1 MIGVDK
7 IFKLSEL
14 IILLFDILFDLFIFD
29 ILSIKKQ
36 LTTNN
41 VEFSIHNKLIIIY

>member
-7 IFKLSEL
+7 IFKFSKL
-14 IILLFDILFDLFIFD
+14 IKYKFHILFYLFIYD

-41 VEFSIHNKLIIIY
+41 VEFSIHNKLIIIC